1 MTYSI
6 CLPRYAPRY
15 PLLWPPPSWQQVV
28 AGFPL
33 LPTPFLAACIA
44 VLPTYTLS
52 VVLLDA
58 ALAVP
63 NVVVGGFITVS
74 LAFVLWFI
82 NRNQATTDATNKD
95 TKEAVLALTKL
106 VTEMR
111 MERKEDRVVVD
122 YLKERQDKL
131 EEENEVLRKSVHAFD
146 VFIEVQKASGKFKPN
161 H

>member
-1 MTYSI
+1 M
-6 CLPRYAPRY
+6 
-15 PLLWPPPSWQQVV
+15 
-28 AGFPL
+28 
-33 LPTPFLAACIA
+33 
-44 VLPTYTLS
+44 LPTYTLS